1 MSTLSLDSPIPK
13 DSWTLYWHSSEGR
26 DWSLPSFV
34 SFGKMATWR
43 EFHSI
48 IQSVT
53 YESISDG
60 MFFLMRGNTVP
71 RWENGQ
77 NIYGGAYSI
86 RVPKENAGQT
96 FEHYAVAA
104 MLSEA
109 VADPVNVING
119 LSISPKNS
127 STAKQRFNIIKIWNT
142 NSEKFKKSEDLLCL
156 TPDVRTSEILYTPFT
171 DKKM

>member
-71 RWENGQ
+71 RWDA
-77 NIYGGAYSI
+77 I
-86 RVPKENAGQT
+86 
-96 FEHYAVAA
+96 AA

-109 VADPVNVING
+109 VTDPANVING

-127 STAKQRFNIIKIWNT
+127 STAKQRFNIIKVWNT